1 MPVSP
6 ARAAAFDILLRVERE
21 SSYASE
27 LLHSASYENLC
38 HSDHALTTELVMGVL
53 RWRLRLDEEIAG
65 ASSQPLVKL
74 DIEIL
79 IALRLALYQF
89 RWLTRVP
96 ARAALHESVELV
108 KRARKRSAA
117 PFVNA
122 VLRKLSAKPGENRS
136 VSDDQ
141 DSSPEVLAAA
151 FSHPVWLVERWV
163 REFGSDAAH
172 QICQYDQSVPS
183 TIIRLRTPEA
193 ASELT
198 AEGIALAPADLLS
211 SAQRIEAGDITATQA
226 FRQGRVVIQDAG
238 SQLVAALMGRAD
250 QGEGDRILDCCAAPG
265 GKTLAIADRNPRS
278 LITAVEIHPH
288 RARLMKNLLSS
299 DATIPSAQ
307 IHIVAAD
314 VRHLPVSQTFDR
326 VLADVP
332 CTGTGTLSRNP
343 EIKWR
348 LTDDDLQELRQ
359 IQLGIL
365 RFALH
370 YVAPGGRLVY
380 STCSL
385 EREENDDVVETILAE
400 DKSFRLVHCGAELDR
415 LKADGEVRW
424 ADTASL
430 VRGSYLRT
438 IPGVHPC
445 DGFFAAII
453 ERV

>member
-38 HSDHALTTELVMGVL
+38 HSDHALTTGLVMGVL
-53 RWRLRLDEEIAG
+53 RWRSRLDEEIAG

-163 REFGSDAAH
+163 R
-172 QICQYDQSVPS
+172 IW
-183 TIIRLRTPEA
+183 IRRRP
-193 ASELT
+193 
-198 AEGIALAPADLLS
+198 P
-211 SAQRIEAGDITATQA
+211 
-226 FRQGRVVIQDAG
+226 
-238 SQLVAALMGRAD
+238 
-250 QGEGDRILDCCAAPG
+250 
-265 GKTLAIADRNPRS
+265 N
-278 LITAVEIHPH
+278 
-288 RARLMKNLLSS
+288 
-299 DATIPSAQ
+299 
-307 IHIVAAD
+307 
-314 VRHLPVSQTFDR
+314 LPVRSVRPIHDHSVADTRGSKRAHSGRDCSCSRRLAVFRTANRSRGYHCDSSVSPRASRYSGCR
-326 VLADVP
+326 VAV
-332 CTGTGTLSRNP
+332 
-343 EIKWR
+343 
-348 LTDDDLQELRQ
+348 
-359 IQLGIL
+359 
-365 RFALH
+365 
-370 YVAPGGRLVY
+370 GR
-380 STCSL
+380 
-385 EREENDDVVETILAE
+385 
-400 DKSFRLVHCGAELDR
+400 G
-415 LKADGEVRW
+415 ADGARR
-424 ADTASL
+424 S
-430 VRGSYLRT
+430 RR
-438 IPGVHPC
+438 
-445 DGFFAAII
+445 
-453 ERV
+453 R